1 MGSTLGHFHIGLHW
15 LELLIVQPSSA
26 AAERAFSFLNTLS
39 AQQEGALKDYS
50 SSLLVDPDCESVIT
64 LLIVIVRKQKLAR
77 LQTRLLHLLFNIL

>member
-39 AQQEGALKDYS
+39 AQQEGALKDYIETF
-50 SSLLVDPDCESVIT
+50 VMIRYNNNQ
-64 LLIVIVRKQKLAR
+64 RKL
-77 LQTRLLHLLFNIL
+77 